1 MASWSVDTSRY
12 RLISDHGME
21 DSPAWDRL
29 NVLVEELSRKR
40 GYPTW

>member
-1 MASWSVDTSRY
+1 VDKTRY
-12 RLISDHGME
+12 RLVSDHGAD
-21 DSPAWDRL
+21 DSPAWNRL